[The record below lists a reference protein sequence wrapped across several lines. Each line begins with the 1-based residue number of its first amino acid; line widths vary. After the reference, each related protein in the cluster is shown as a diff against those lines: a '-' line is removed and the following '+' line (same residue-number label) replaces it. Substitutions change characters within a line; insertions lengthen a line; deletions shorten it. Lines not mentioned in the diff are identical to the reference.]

1 MMQILTEL
9 LVLGALLL
17 LSAFFSGIE
26 TGFISL
32 NRMRLLH
39 LARTGRKNALLV
51 KGYLAD
57 TSRMIGT
64 TLSGNNLVNVAFS
77 TFTASFADRHF
88 GHPAWVTA
96 LNLGAA
102 VTVLICGE
110 FLPKLYFNSRPLERT
125 LLFVPFFRTCEV
137 VLKPV
142 SLIMLALTQWLL
154 PRRRAESAFSVT
166 REHIVSIVKRENDPS
181 GARITPFE
189 RYMINRVFDLQ
200 ALTAA
205 GVMTPLKKVRR
216 LSDDDT
222 LASAFDT
229 VRRFGNNI
237 LPVFSEDDSECL
249 GTFDSFSALFSA
261 GNHAPETSILKFTQP
276 PFYIDHDTPAD
287 DILPLMRRHRKPMGI
302 IRNKQTGEILGIITQ
317 ENILSVLMRGIK
329 RDK

>member
-1 MMQILTEL
+1 MQMFTEL
-9 LVLGALLL
+9 FILGVLLL

-39 LARTGRKNALLV
+39 LARTGAKNALLV
-51 KGYLAD
+51 KAYLAD

-77 TFTASFADRHF
+77 TVAASFADRYF
-88 GHPAWVTA
+88 SHPAWVGA
-96 LNLGAA
+96 LNITAA
-102 VTVLICGE
+102 VTVLIAGE

-125 LLFVPFFRTCEV
+125 LLFVPFFRVCET

-142 SLIMLALTQWLL
+142 SIIMLTLTQWFL
-154 PRRRAESAFSVT
+154 PRRRTESAFSVT

-205 GVMTPLKKVRR
+205 GIMTPLKKVRR

-237 LPVFSEDDSECL
+237 LPVFSEDDSDCL
-249 GTFDSFSALFSA
+249 GTFDSFSALFTI
-261 GNHAPETSILKFTQP
+261 GNHSPSTSILKFTQP
-276 PFYIDHDTPAD
+276 PFYIDHDLPAD
-287 DILPLMRRHRKPMGI
+287 DILPLMRRHRRPMGI
-302 IRNKQTGEILGIITQ
+302 IRNKQTAEILGIVTQ
-317 ENILSVLMRGIK
+317 ENILTVLMRGIK